1 MSPPPPAPEQPS
13 APASVP
19 RSLRVSAPLA
29 RVRGATVDLKPPPR
43 PRPTSPS
50 RVARMLALGH
60 EIVRLVGA
68 GLLKDQAD
76 AADLLGFTRARIS
89 QIVDLTLLAPDIQ
102 EALLFGDEGTG
113 QAERR
118 LRGVVAVGDWAAQRE
133 KFRMVRP
140 STVCRPGAST
150 EP

>member
-1 MSPPPPAPEQPS
+1 MSLQPPAPEQPP

-43 PRPTSPS
+43 PKPTSPS

-60 EIVRLVGA
+60 EIVRLVDA

-102 EALLFGDEGTG
+102 EALLFGEDNGLSEH
-113 QAERR
+113 R
-118 LRGVVAVGDWAAQRE
+118 LRGVVAAGEWGEQRA
-133 KFRMVRP
+133 RLGGNRP
-140 STVCRPGAST
+140 SSP
-150 EP
+150 

>member
-1 MSPPPPAPEQPS
+1 MSPQPPAPEQPL

-43 PRPTSPS
+43 PKPTSPS

-60 EIVRLVGA
+60 EIVRLVDA

-102 EALLFGDEGTG
+102 EALLFGETEGLS
-113 QAERR
+113 EHR
-118 LRGVVAVGDWAAQRE
+118 LRAVVAVGEWAAQRE
-133 KFRMVRP
+133 KLGGR
-140 STVCRPGAST
+140 GAV
-150 EP
+150 